1 MHATTICLS
10 PVLSRH
16 TTPPTAWNK
25 KLTFFVRSRYGACP
39 PNVYVITFVSENR
52 VVTVTLMTE
61 KKKKKNTKDASFIV
75 GVEIV
80 ALRRAIYVF
89 GSPA

>member
-1 MHATTICLS
+1 M
-10 PVLSRH
+10 
-16 TTPPTAWNK
+16 
-25 KLTFFVRSRYGACP
+25 
-39 PNVYVITFVSENR
+39 
-52 VVTVTLMTE
+52 TLMTE